1 MPAIR
6 DTILQSPLIT
16 PQQNRY
22 TQIYAETLQ
31 PYLGVSIGQPVLSSP
46 PWIEWLKTLYSTPE
60 RETATTPT
68 LLQACKMIKYAETTY
83 GTINTNIS
91 NISDGATNVTVQD
104 NTVLQQ
110 QVDSLTKKRNSLQ
123 EDAEVAELRDNVLR
137 SGNGS
142 VSNHQ
147 VYLLGR
153 PLRPATIPYLWA
165 LSVLFIGI
173 ATLIFYMFFPYTIPP
188 LDVIL
193 FDLYLLFS
201 SPWIWS
207 ILFGLASVV
216 ILFLSLRI
224 TNLI

>member
-1 MPAIR
+1 M
-6 DTILQSPLIT
+6 
-16 PQQNRY
+16 
-22 TQIYAETLQ
+22 
-31 PYLGVSIGQPVLSSP
+31 
-46 PWIEWLKTLYSTPE
+46 
-60 RETATTPT
+60 
-68 LLQACKMIKYAETTY
+68 
-83 GTINTNIS
+83 
-91 NISDGATNVTVQD
+91 SDGASNVTVQD

-110 QVDSLTKKRNSLQ
+110 QVDLLTTKRNSLQ

-173 ATLIFYMFFPYTIPP
+173 ATLIFYMFYPFTVPP

-224 TNLI
+224 ANLI